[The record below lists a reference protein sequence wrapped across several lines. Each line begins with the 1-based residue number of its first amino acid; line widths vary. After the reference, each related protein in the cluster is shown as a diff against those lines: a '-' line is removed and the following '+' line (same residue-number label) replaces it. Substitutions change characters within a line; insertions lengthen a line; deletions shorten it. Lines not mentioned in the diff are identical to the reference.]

1 MSAGVCTRRRGKA
14 PPRHGGPADGRS
26 LTQQIAENL
35 FMNPGTPVSLLTP
48 VHVILG
54 LLGIASG
61 LVVLVGLWQ
70 NTLTS
75 RWTAIVHRAAQ
86 MPQADLAPAH

>member
-1 MSAGVCTRRRGKA
+1 
-14 PPRHGGPADGRS
+14 
-26 LTQQIAENL
+26 
-35 FMNPGTPVSLLTP
+35 MNPGTPVSLLTP

-61 LVVLVGLWQ
+61 LVVLGLWQ

-75 RWTAIVHRAAQ
+75 RWTATVHGAAQ
-86 MPQADLAPAH
+86 MPQADLAPAR